1 MLSHQSHEL
10 MRSRRYVDE
19 IPVSDGGLMQVEK
32 VLLNLSVIG
41 MWRQQDSESNGPE
54 LPCLGG

>member
-1 MLSHQSHEL
+1 
-10 MRSRRYVDE
+10 
-19 IPVSDGGLMQVEK
+19 MQVEK

-41 MWRQQDSESNGPE
+41 MWRQQDFESNGPE